1 VERLEAALSAWTA
14 AIPNDWAKSVSYLL
28 FSCLLHQAKP
38 IGLWRISYR
47 RLMIQNFLV
56 DAETIWN
63 HPVERW
69 VTRARDNRAASG
81 NFAQRFG
88 AGF

>member
-1 VERLEAALSAWTA
+1 MTGQSLFRTCF
-14 AIPNDWAKSVSYLL
+14 LL
-28 FSCLLHQAKP
+28 PLLHQAKP

-47 RLMIQNFLV
+47 QLMIQNFLV

-63 HPVERW
+63 HPVELGNPCS
-69 VTRARDNRAASG
+69 DNRAASG
-81 NFAQRFG
+81 NFAQRFR